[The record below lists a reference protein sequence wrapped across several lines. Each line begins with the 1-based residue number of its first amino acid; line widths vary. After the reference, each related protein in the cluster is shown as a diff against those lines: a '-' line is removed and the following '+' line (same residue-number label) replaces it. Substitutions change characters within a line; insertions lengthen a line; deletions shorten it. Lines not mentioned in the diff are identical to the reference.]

1 MGNIK
6 SDTSPFLSEDDNDD
20 SDDKADNDDN
30 DDNDN
35 DNDNDNN
42 DYDNKPGSNIGR
54 IQVVWDTV
62 GWSRGWRRRERAGCL
77 KAESPDEVIVKLP
90 KRTTE

>member
-20 SDDKADNDDN
+20 SDDNDDN
-30 DDNDN
+30 D